1 MNLRRLSLAILVG
14 MNFTAG
20 AAMAGSPSATTEH
33 DPSTSDGGSS
43 VLANAQR
50 AADHLAAA
58 DITDRVK
65 ALDVLSA
72 CDTAMHPIC
81 RVDMGMAYGLLA
93 QDVRLSQDQRASF
106 KANARERLGHA
117 ARLGNLEARQML
129 ATLESP
135 NSLVPSPAVA
145 ASPDAHLKHNKLRS
159 GSKPDLLKVPVGS
172 TAAHITPQPI
182 MADIEDNGFLRSQ
195 SLVQPI
201 RPLAAMLIPNEPH
214 GYSEPV
220 ATPLRTVAPAAVA
233 PQAPSAELVELKE
246 QLVSVRLEL
255 EEANRTINSLRSL
268 LSAKQEPMFDAA
280 DANKRALALA
290 LNGDYE
296 TAIPMFRRAAEANH
310 PGAINNLAIMNVNG
324 TGLPR
329 DLQQAI
335 TLFERAARL
344 GNVESAENVARIYN
358 YGIGRPKD
366 PSRARIWYSKAI
378 ELGSR
383 EAAIE
388 MAQMNQLLESYGSH

>member
-20 AAMAGSPSATTEH
+20 AAMAQSPATTTEH
-33 DPSTSDGGSS
+33 ELSSADMGSS
-43 VLANAQR
+43 VLANSLR
-50 AADHLAAA
+50 AAEHLDAA
-58 DITDRVK
+58 DIADRVK

-72 CDTAMHPIC
+72 CDAAMHPIC
-81 RVDMGMAYGLLA
+81 RVDMGMAYGHLA
-93 QDVRLSQDQRASF
+93 HDVRIDPEQRAAF
-106 KANARERLGHA
+106 KANARERLGQA
-117 ARLGNLEARQML
+117 AGLGNLDARQMI
-129 ATLESP
+129 A
-135 NSLVPSPAVA
+135 SLDSLTSVSPAPA
-145 ASPDAHLKHNKLRS
+145 LASAQDAPLKHNKLRAPA
-159 GSKPDLLKVPVGS
+159 KPDLLKVRLANAP
-172 TAAHITPQPI
+172 AYITPQPI
-182 MADIEDNGFLRSQ
+182 MSDIEDSSFLRSQ
-195 SLVQPI
+195 SIAAPI
-201 RPLAAMLIPNEPH
+201 RPIAAMLIPNEPH
-214 GYSEPV
+214 GYRAPDATRT
-220 ATPLRTVAPAAVA
+220 ATPTEVLRP
-233 PQAPSAELVELKE
+233 APSAELIEMKE
-246 QLVSVRLEL
+246 QLVAARLEL
-255 EEANRTINSLRSL
+255 EEANRTINNLRSL
-268 LSAKQEPMFDAA
+268 LSAKQESAFNAA
-280 DANKRALALA
+280 DANKRALQLA

-296 TAIPMFRRAAEANH
+296 TAIPLFRKAAEANH

-383 EAAIE
+383 QASVE
-388 MAQMNQLLESYGSH
+388 MTQMNQQIDAYGIQ